1 MPKIKSKSTIKE
13 VAERAG
19 VSTATVSRVLTG
31 KDVVSPARRKRVDRA
46 IEELGFRP
54 NRAAREL
61 RVGAELKI
69 GVVLSDIQN
78 PFFTSCLAGIE
89 SVLQSSEYVLI
100 LGNSNEDP
108 RIEKMH
114 LNSLISDGIGGIIV
128 ALTSS
133 YDECYQ
139 YLADT
144 DIPIVAIDRE
154 CKDLPIDSVLLDN
167 VSASRQATECLVKLG
182 HRRIGYIGGPLHIS
196 TSQDRLK
203 GYRDVLTA
211 LDIPIEDDLIVNGQ
225 YRQEGGRLAMEE
237 LLNLVEPPTALL
249 IANNLMTLGALE
261 TIYQHDIKIPE
272 DLALVAFDDTPWNIA
287 LKTPLTVIAQP
298 TYQLGELA
306 TKLLLERIKNPD
318 QPKQKKLLK
327 GELIIRDSCGS
338 KIS

>member
-1 MPKIKSKSTIKE
+1 MPKKKSNITIKE

-31 KDVVSPARRKRVDRA
+31 MDVVSPMRRKRVDRA
-46 IEELGFRP
+46 IEELGYRP

-61 RVGAELKI
+61 RVGAVLKI

-78 PFFTSCLAGIE
+78 PFFTCCLAGIE
-89 SVLQSSEYVLI
+89 SVLQSSDYVLL

-108 RIEKMH
+108 QIEKMH
-114 LNSLISDGIGGIIV
+114 LNSLISEGIGGIIL
-128 ALTSS
+128 ALTSA
-133 YDECYQ
+133 YEDCYQ
-139 YLADT
+139 DLAKI

-154 CKDLPIDSVLLDN
+154 CKNLLVDSVVIDN
-167 VSASRQATECLVKLG
+167 VSASHQATECLVKLG

-203 GYRDVLTA
+203 GYKEALTN

-225 YRQEGGRLAMEE
+225 YRQGGGRLAMKE
-237 LLNLVEPPTALL
+237 LLNLAEPPTALL

-261 TIYQHDIKIPE
+261 TIYQNNIQIPE
-272 DLALVAFDDTPWNIA
+272 ELALVAFDDTPWNVA

-298 TYQLGELA
+298 AYQLGEFA
-306 TKLLLERIKNPD
+306 ARLLLDRIKYPD
-318 QPKQKKLLK
+318 QPIKKIMLK

-338 KIS
+338 KK